1 MKEEYMYVYDGA
13 KLNMSE
19 SDLTINRTQGEDYS
33 LLTELVLTKSNENVY
48 ESFDDLDSEQ

>member
-1 MKEEYMYVYDGA
+1 MYVYDGA

-33 LLTELVLTKSNENVY
+33 LLTELVLTKSNENVF